1 VAWQASFE
9 AGAHAT
15 RAVDSPA
22 HAGWPGPE
30 IGRRCGLHPACES
43 VDNTAMHSRASFH
56 RLTFLLL
63 LSIAAATAQETKP
76 RYQIVDGHLHFL
88 SFVQETAGMDAFL
101 KAMDDTG
108 VAESVVIG
116 MPVVKK
122 WDEGDARRPTYY
134 LDNDSR
140 VYWYSATDFLV
151 ARAVLDLPKDRQA
164 RLHPFI
170 CGFNSADRNA
180 VDHVERMLALYPNF
194 WQGIG
199 EVFLRHDD
207 LTALTYGDVPRATSS
222 AFGRLLDLAAAR
234 DLPVLVHSNIGPAWR
249 EQPEYLDEIESAV
262 RTHPKT
268 RVIWAHAGISRRIV
282 IANHTDIL
290 RRMLGQYRNLTID
303 LSWVIFEQ
311 ELAPGGTLDRRWV
324 SLIEEYPGR
333 FVIGSDTVGSF
344 DDYKPTLQRYYL
356 LLDALKPETARKVAH
371 DNFLAL
377 LPASRTGGTG
387 R

>member
-1 VAWQASFE
+1 MHPRRSLKYF
-9 AGAHAT
+9 
-15 RAVDSPA
+15 
-22 HAGWPGPE
+22 GP
-30 IGRRCGLHPACES
+30 
-43 VDNTAMHSRASFH
+43 
-56 RLTFLLL
+56 LLL
-63 LSIAAATAQETKP
+63 LSIATAGAEEPKP
-76 RYQIVDGHLHFL
+76 APKYEIADGHLHFL
-88 SFVQETAGMDAFL
+88 NFVQETAGMDAFL

-116 MPVVKK
+116 MPVVKE
-122 WDEGDARRPTYY
+122 WDEGDAKRPTYY

-140 VYWYSATDFLV
+140 TYWYTATDFLV

-180 VDHVERMLALYPNF
+180 VDHVERMLALYPDF

-207 LTALTYGDVPRATSS
+207 LTALTYGAAPRATSA

-234 DLPVLVHSNIGPAWR
+234 DLPVLVHSDIGSAWR
-249 EQPEYLDEIESAV
+249 EQPDYLAEIESSI
-262 RTHPKT
+262 RTHPNT
-268 RVIWAHAGISRRIV
+268 RMIWAHAGISRRIV

-290 RRMLGQYRNLTID
+290 RRVLGLYPNLTID

-311 ELAPGGTLDRRWV
+311 ELAPGGALDRKWV

-333 FVIGSDTVGSF
+333 FVIGSDTVGVF
-344 DDYKPTLQRYYL
+344 DQYQPTLQRYYL
-356 LLDALKPETARKVAH
+356 LLDALQPGTARKVAH

-377 LPASRTGGTG
+377 LPG
-387 R
+387 RRNGAMGRR

>member
-1 VAWQASFE
+1 
-9 AGAHAT
+9 
-15 RAVDSPA
+15 
-22 HAGWPGPE
+22 
-30 IGRRCGLHPACES
+30 
-43 VDNTAMHSRASFH
+43 
-56 RLTFLLL
+56 
-63 LSIAAATAQETKP
+63 
-76 RYQIVDGHLHFL
+76 
-88 SFVQETAGMDAFL
+88 
-101 KAMDDTG
+101 
-108 VAESVVIG
+108 
-116 MPVVKK
+116 
-122 WDEGDARRPTYY
+122 
-134 LDNDSR
+134 
-140 VYWYSATDFLV
+140 
-151 ARAVLDLPKDRQA
+151 
-164 RLHPFI
+164 
-170 CGFNSADRNA
+170 
-180 VDHVERMLALYPNF
+180 MLALYPNF

-207 LTALTYGDVPRATSS
+207 LTALTSGDVPRATST

-262 RTHPKT
+262 RTHPAT

-282 IANHTDIL
+282 IANHTEIL

-377 LPASRTGGTG
+377 LPAHRPGGTG

>member
-1 VAWQASFE
+1 M
-9 AGAHAT
+9 H
-15 RAVDSPA
+15 
-22 HAGWPGPE
+22 
-30 IGRRCGLHPACES
+30 RRRGLQCFG
-43 VDNTAMHSRASFH
+43 T
-56 RLTFLLL
+56 LLL
-63 LSIAAATAQETKP
+63 LLTAAAAAEKP
-76 RYQIVDGHLHFL
+76 RYEIVDAHLHFL
-88 SFVQETAGMDAFL
+88 NFVQETAGMDLFFN
-101 KAMDDTG
+101 AMNDTG
-108 VAESVVIG
+108 VTESVVIG

-122 WDEGDARRPTYY
+122 WDEGDAKRPTYY

-140 VYWYSATDFLV
+140 TYWYSATDFLV
-151 ARAVLDLPKDRQA
+151 ARAVLDLPKDKQA

-234 DLPVLVHSNIGPAWR
+234 DLPMLVHSDIGPAR
-249 EQPEYLDEIESAV
+249 LEHPDYLGEIESAI
-262 RTHPKT
+262 RTHPNT

-290 RRMLGQYRNLTID
+290 RRMLGQYRNLMID

-311 ELAPGGTLDRRWV
+311 ELAPGGALDRKWV
-324 SLIEEYPGR
+324 SLIEEYPRR
-333 FVIGSDTVGSF
+333 FVIGSDTVGFF
-344 DDYKPTLQRYYL
+344 DQYKPTLQRYYL
-356 LLDALKPETARKVAH
+356 LLDALKPETARNVAH

-377 LPASRTGGTG
+377 LPERRLGGVSR
-387 R
+387 

>member
-1 VAWQASFE
+1 M
-9 AGAHAT
+9 H
-15 RAVDSPA
+15 
-22 HAGWPGPE
+22 
-30 IGRRCGLHPACES
+30 RRRGLQCFG
-43 VDNTAMHSRASFH
+43 T
-56 RLTFLLL
+56 LLL
-63 LSIAAATAQETKP
+63 LLTAAAAAEKP
-76 RYQIVDGHLHFL
+76 RYEIVDAHLHFL
-88 SFVQETAGMDAFL
+88 NFVQETAGMDLFFN
-101 KAMDDTG
+101 AMNDTG
-108 VAESVVIG
+108 VTESVVIG

-122 WDEGDARRPTYY
+122 WDEGDAKRPTYY

-140 VYWYSATDFLV
+140 TYWYSATDFLV
-151 ARAVLDLPKDRQA
+151 ARAVLDLPKDKQA

-234 DLPVLVHSNIGPAWR
+234 DLPMLVHSDIGPAR
-249 EQPEYLDEIESAV
+249 LEHPDYLGEIESAI
-262 RTHPKT
+262 RTHPNT

-311 ELAPGGTLDRRWV
+311 ELAPGGALDRKWV
-324 SLIEEYPGR
+324 SLIEEYSGR
-333 FVIGSDTVGSF
+333 FVIGSDTVGFF
-344 DDYKPTLQRYYL
+344 DQYKPTLQRYYL
-356 LLDALKPETARKVAH
+356 LLDALKPETARNVAH

-377 LPASRTGGTG
+377 LPERRLGGVSR
-387 R
+387 